1 MDFSLSSEQLAFRD
15 AVERFGRETLVPN
28 WSQEAD
34 DGNVFLT
41 ESWKAMGEFG
51 ILGLPYPEEYG
62 GSGGG
67 LSELMVLNEITAR
80 AGIISLFFVLGSF
93 ARMPIIRHG
102 TPEQIAKFVTPTAT
116 GEGKMCFGVTEPN
129 AGTNT
134 FRLQTTARRSDAG
147 WLVNGSKVFIT
158 GAKDSTS
165 MLLIARTSPLDPER
179 PRAGLSLFIL
189 DSHTP
194 GIEFQRLNIDVLGES
209 QYLVFFK
216 DAELPPDALIGEEG
230 KGMKYLFDGL
240 NTERLVLSSMAVGL
254 GNRALDKAVEYA
266 KERAPFGTPIGSYQG
281 LQHPMARAKAH
292 VEASRLVMQEAART
306 FDRGEDAGPLSNMA
320 KLLTSEACDEAV
332 DIALQAHGGYGFDQ
346 DYDVI
351 TLWPFARLMRVAPV
365 NNEMILNYIGEHVL
379 GLPRS
384 Y

>member
-1 MDFSLSSEQLAFRD
+1 
-15 AVERFGRETLVPN
+15 VITLFADVPAPTPA
-28 WSQEAD
+28 Q
-34 DGNVFLT
+34 
-41 ESWKAMGEFG
+41 
-51 ILGLPYPEEYG
+51 
-62 GSGGG
+62 
-67 LSELMVLNEITAR
+67 ITR
-80 AGIISLFFVLGSF
+80 
-93 ARMPIIRHG
+93 
-102 TPEQIAKFVTPTAT
+102 FVTPTAT

-134 FRLQTTARRSDAG
+134 FRLQTTATKNGSG

-165 MLLIARTSPLDPER
+165 MLLIARTSAFDPAQ
-179 PRAGLSLFIL
+179 PRGGLSLFIL
-189 DSHTP
+189 DTRTP
-194 GIEFQRLNIDVLGES
+194 GIEFQRLNIEVLGES

-216 DAELPPDALIGEEG
+216 DAALPADALIGQEG
-230 KGMKYLFDGL
+230 QGMKYLFDGL
-240 NTERLVLSSMAVGL
+240 NTERLVLASMAVGL
-254 GNRALDKAVEYA
+254 GNRALDKAVAYTR
-266 KERAPFGTPIGSYQG
+266 ERAPFGRPIGSYQG
-281 LQHPMARAKAH
+281 LQHPMARAKTQ
-292 VEASRLVMQEAART
+292 LEAARLMMNEAARS
-306 FDRGEDAGPLSNMA
+306 FDRGEDAGPLANMA
-320 KLLTSEACDEAV
+320 KLVASEACEQAV

>member
-1 MDFSLSSEQLAFRD
+1 MSEDSVTAVREAAEGLTRRISRD
-15 AVERFGRETLVPN
+15 YWLKCARENRFPTELWEGMAETGL
-28 WSQEAD
+28 
-34 DGNVFLT
+34 
-41 ESWKAMGEFG
+41 
-51 ILGLPYPEEYG
+51 LGVSVPEEYG

-102 TPEQIAKFVTPTAT
+102 SAEQIRRFVTPTAT
-116 GEGKMCFGVTEPN
+116 GEAKMCFGVTEPN

-134 FRLQTTARRSDAG
+134 FRLQTTARRTDTG

-158 GAKDSTS
+158 GARDADS
-165 MLLIARTSPLDPER
+165 MLLIARTSPFDPER
-179 PRAGLSLFIL
+179 PRGGLSLFIL
-189 DSHTP
+189 DARTP
-194 GIEFQRLNIDVLGES
+194 GIEFQRLNIEVLGES

-216 DAELPPDALIGEEG
+216 DAALPADALIGQEG
-230 KGMKYLFDGL
+230 QGMKYLFDGL
-240 NTERLVLSSMAVGL
+240 NTERLVLASMAVGL
-254 GNRALDKAVEYA
+254 GNRALDKAVAYTR
-266 KERAPFGTPIGSYQG
+266 ERAPFGQPIGSYQG
-281 LQHPMARAKAH
+281 LQHPMARAKTQ
-292 VEASRLVMQEAART
+292 LEAARLMMT
-306 FDRGEDAGPLSNMA
+306 EAARIFDGGGDAGPLANMA
-320 KLLTSEACDEAV
+320 KLLASEACEQAV

-346 DYDVI
+346 DYDVV

>member
-1 MDFSLSSEQLAFRD
+1 MSEESVAAVREAAEGLTRGISREYWLQCAKEKKFPQQLWD
-15 AVERFGRETLVPN
+15 AMAETGL
-28 WSQEAD
+28 
-34 DGNVFLT
+34 
-41 ESWKAMGEFG
+41 
-51 ILGLPYPEEYG
+51 LGLTVPEEYG

-67 LSELMVLNEITAR
+67 LSELMALNEVTGR
-80 AGIISLFFVLGSF
+80 AGIPSMFFVLGSF
-93 ARMPIIRHG
+93 ARMPIIKHG
-102 TPEQIAKFVTPTAT
+102 TPEQIRKFVTPTAT

-134 FRLQTTARRSDAG
+134 FRLQTSAARIDKG
-147 WLVNGSKVFIT
+147 WRVNGAKVFIT
-158 GAKDSTS
+158 GAKESTS
-165 MLLIARTSPLDPER
+165 MLLIARTSAFDPAK
-179 PRAGLSLFIL
+179 PRNGLSLFIIE
-189 DSHTP
+189 SHLP

-209 QYLVFFK
+209 QYQVFFK
-216 DAELPPDALIGEEG
+216 DVEIPTDALIGEEG

-240 NTERLVLSSMAVGL
+240 NTERLVLASMAVGL
-254 GNRALDKAVEYA
+254 GNRALDKAVAYA
-266 KERAPFGTPIGSYQG
+266 RERAPFGTPIGSYQG

-292 VEASRLVMQEAART
+292 LEAARLVMLEAAAT

-320 KLLTSEACDEAV
+320 KLLSSEACEEAV
-332 DIALQAHGGYGFDQ
+332 DISMQAHGGYGFDQ
-346 DYDVI
+346 DYDVV

>member
-1 MDFSLSSEQLAFRD
+1 MSEDTVTAVREAAEGLTRRITRD
-15 AVERFGRETLVPN
+15 YWLQCAREGRFPTELWEAMAETGL
-28 WSQEAD
+28 
-34 DGNVFLT
+34 
-41 ESWKAMGEFG
+41 
-51 ILGLPYPEEYG
+51 LGVSVPEEYG

-93 ARMPIIRHG
+93 ARMPVIRHG
-102 TPEQIAKFVTPTAT
+102 TPEQIRRFVTPTAT

-134 FRLQTTARRSDAG
+134 FRLQTTARRTETG
-147 WLVNGSKVFIT
+147 WIVNGSKVFIT
-158 GAKDSTS
+158 GARDADS
-165 MLLIARTSPLDPER
+165 MLLIARTAPFDPER
-179 PRAGLSLFIL
+179 PRGGLSLFIL
-189 DSHTP
+189 DARTP
-194 GIEFQRLNIDVLGES
+194 GIEFQRLNIEVLGES

-216 DAELPPDALIGEEG
+216 DAQLPPDALIGEEG

-240 NTERLVLSSMAVGL
+240 NTERLVLASMAVGL
-254 GNRALDKAVEYA
+254 GNRALDKAVAYTR
-266 KERAPFGTPIGSYQG
+266 ERAPFGQPIGSYQG
-281 LQHPMARAKAH
+281 LQHPMARAKAQ
-292 VEASRLVMQEAART
+292 LEAARLMMNEAARI
-306 FDRGEDAGPLSNMA
+306 FDDGGDAGPMANMA
-320 KLLTSEACDEAV
+320 KLVASEACEQAV

>member
-1 MDFSLSSEQLAFRD
+1 MSEESVAAVREAAERLTRGISREYWLQCAKEKKFPQKLWD
-15 AVERFGRETLVPN
+15 AMAETGL
-28 WSQEAD
+28 
-34 DGNVFLT
+34 
-41 ESWKAMGEFG
+41 
-51 ILGLPYPEEYG
+51 LGLTVPEEYG
-62 GSGGG
+62 GGG
-67 LSELMVLNEITAR
+67 LSELMVLNEVTGR

-93 ARMPIIRHG
+93 ARMPIIKHG
-102 TPEQIAKFVTPTAT
+102 TPEQITKFVTPTAT

-134 FRLQTTARRSDAG
+134 FRLQTTATKNDSG
-147 WLVNGSKVFIT
+147 WQVNGSKVFIT

-165 MLLIARTSPLDPER
+165 MLLIARTSAFDPAK
-179 PRAGLSLFIL
+179 PRGGLSLFIL

-194 GIEFQRLNIDVLGES
+194 GIEYQRLNIDVLGES

-216 DAELPPDALIGEEG
+216 DVQLPQDALIGEEG

-240 NTERLVLSSMAVGL
+240 NTERLVLASMAVGL
-254 GNRALDKAVEYA
+254 GNRALDKAVAYA

-281 LQHPMARAKAH
+281 LQHPMARAKADL
-292 VEASRLVMQEAART
+292 EASRLVMLEAART

-346 DYDVI
+346 DYDVV
-351 TLWPFARLMRVAPV
+351 TLWPFARLMRVALV

>member
-1 MDFSLSSEQLAFRD
+1 MSEESVAAVREAAEGLTRGISREYWLQCAKEKKFPQKLWD
-15 AVERFGRETLVPN
+15 AMAETGL
-28 WSQEAD
+28 
-34 DGNVFLT
+34 
-41 ESWKAMGEFG
+41 
-51 ILGLPYPEEYG
+51 LGLTVPEEYG

-67 LSELMVLNEITAR
+67 LSELMVLNEVTGR

-93 ARMPIIRHG
+93 ARMPIIKHG
-102 TPEQIAKFVTPTAT
+102 TPEQITKFVTPTAT

-134 FRLQTTARRSDAG
+134 FRLQTTAAKNDSG

-165 MLLIARTSPLDPER
+165 MLLIARTSAFDPAK
-179 PRAGLSLFIL
+179 PRGGLSLFIL

-194 GIEFQRLNIDVLGES
+194 GIEYQRLNIDVLGES

-216 DAELPPDALIGEEG
+216 DVQLPQDALIGEEG

-240 NTERLVLSSMAVGL
+240 NTERLVLASMAVGL
-254 GNRALDKAVEYA
+254 GNRALDKAVAYA

-292 VEASRLVMQEAART
+292 LEASRLVMLEAART

-346 DYDVI
+346 DYDVV

>member
-1 MDFSLSSEQLAFRD
+1 MSEESVAAVHEAAEGLTRGISREYWLQCAKEKKFPQQLWD
-15 AVERFGRETLVPN
+15 AMAETGL
-28 WSQEAD
+28 
-34 DGNVFLT
+34 
-41 ESWKAMGEFG
+41 
-51 ILGLPYPEEYG
+51 LGLTVPEEYG

-67 LSELMVLNEITAR
+67 LSELMALNEVTGR
-80 AGIISLFFVLGSF
+80 AGIPSMFFVLGSF
-93 ARMPIIRHG
+93 ARMPIIKHG
-102 TPEQIAKFVTPTAT
+102 TPEQIRKFVTPTAT

-134 FRLQTTARRSDAG
+134 FRLQTTATKNSSG

-158 GAKDSTS
+158 GAKESTS
-165 MLLIARTSPLDPER
+165 MLLIARTSAFDPAK
-179 PRAGLSLFIL
+179 PRNGLSLFII
-189 DSHTP
+189 DSHLP

-209 QYLVFFK
+209 QYQVFFK
-216 DAELPPDALIGEEG
+216 DVEIPTDALIGEEG

-240 NTERLVLSSMAVGL
+240 NTERLVLASMAVGL
-254 GNRALDKAVEYA
+254 GNRALDKAVAYA
-266 KERAPFGTPIGSYQG
+266 RERAPFGTPIGSYQG

-292 VEASRLVMQEAART
+292 LEAARLVMLAAAAT

-320 KLLTSEACDEAV
+320 KLLSSEACEEAV
-332 DIALQAHGGYGFDQ
+332 DISMQAHGGYGFDQ
-346 DYDVI
+346 DYDVV

>member
-1 MDFSLSSEQLAFRD
+1 
-15 AVERFGRETLVPN
+15 
-28 WSQEAD
+28 
-34 DGNVFLT
+34 
-41 ESWKAMGEFG
+41 
-51 ILGLPYPEEYG
+51 
-62 GSGGG
+62 
-67 LSELMVLNEITAR
+67 
-80 AGIISLFFVLGSF
+80 
-93 ARMPIIRHG
+93 
-102 TPEQIAKFVTPTAT
+102 
-116 GEGKMCFGVTEPN
+116 MCFGVTEPN

-134 FRLQTTARRSDAG
+134 FRLQTTATKNDSG
-147 WLVNGSKVFIT
+147 WQVNGSKVFIT

-165 MLLIARTSPLDPER
+165 MLLIARTSAFDPAK
-179 PRAGLSLFIL
+179 PRGGLSLFIL

-194 GIEFQRLNIDVLGES
+194 GIEYQRLNIDVLGES

-216 DAELPPDALIGEEG
+216 DVQLPQDALIGDEG

-240 NTERLVLSSMAVGL
+240 NTERLVLASMAVGL
-254 GNRALDKAVEYA
+254 GNRALDKAVAYA

-292 VEASRLVMQEAART
+292 LEASRLVMLEAART

-346 DYDVI
+346 DYDVV

-365 NNEMILNYIGEHVL
+365 NNEMILNYIAERVL